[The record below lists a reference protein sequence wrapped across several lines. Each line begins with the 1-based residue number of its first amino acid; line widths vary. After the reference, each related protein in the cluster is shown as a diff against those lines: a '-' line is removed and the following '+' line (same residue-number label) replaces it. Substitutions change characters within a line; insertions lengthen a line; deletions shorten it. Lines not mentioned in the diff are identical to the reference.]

1 MLKIEYIRLR
11 QIQMPLVQPFE
22 TSFGVTSER
31 SIILAEITVD
41 GLKGWGECV
50 AGGEPFYSYESV
62 DCDWIVLKKY
72 LVPSLLG
79 KEVAHPSEISSHLS
93 HVKGYPMAKA
103 SLEAAIWDV
112 YSQQED
118 RPLWRLMGGEKS
130 KIDCGVSIGIQP
142 SIRRLLEHVGREVS
156 KGYRKVKIKVKPGYD
171 LEPLQAIRHHY
182 PDIQLMCDANASYTS
197 KDFAHLGRLDEFKLT
212 MIEQPLS
219 FDDLLMHARLQ
230 SKIDTPICLDESI
243 RNVVDLETALELGSC
258 RIVNI
263 KTGRVGGHSQAIQ
276 IHDQC
281 ALRGVP
287 VWCGGMLETGIG
299 RAHNIALS
307 TLPNFSFP
315 GDVSASERYFN
326 RDVISPPVAVDLQGQ
341 IEAPEG
347 PGIGFEVD
355 EHLIQDL
362 TTISEEFN

>member
-1 MLKIEYIRLR
+1 LKIECIRLR
-11 QIQMPLVQPFE
+11 QIQMPLVRPFE

-31 SIILAEITVD
+31 PIILAEIMVD

-50 AGGEPFYSYESV
+50 AGEGPFYSYESV
-62 DCDWIVLKKY
+62 DCDWIVLRKY

-79 KEVAHPSEISSHLS
+79 KKVLHPSEISSHLS

-118 RPLWRLMGGEKS
+118 MPLWKLLGGERS

-142 SIRRLLEHVGREVS
+142 SIRRLIEHVDREVS
-156 KGYRKVKIKVKPGYD
+156 EGYRKVKIKVKPGYD

-230 SKIDTPICLDESI
+230 RKIDTSICLDESI

-281 ALRGVP
+281 ALRDVP

-307 TLPNFSFP
+307 TLPNFSLP
-315 GDVSASERYFN
+315 GDVSASDRYFD
-326 RDVISPPVAVDLQGQ
+326 RDVISPPVTVNADGQ
-341 IEAPEG
+341 IRAPKG
-347 PGIGFEVD
+347 SGIGFEVD
-355 EHLIQDL
+355 EHFIQAL